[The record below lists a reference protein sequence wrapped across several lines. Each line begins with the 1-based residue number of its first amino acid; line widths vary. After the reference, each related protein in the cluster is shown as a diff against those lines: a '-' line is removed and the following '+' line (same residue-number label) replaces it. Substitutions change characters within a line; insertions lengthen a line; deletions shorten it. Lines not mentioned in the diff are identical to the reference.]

1 MKWKNWNEE
10 KLRFELRQHIWNVKT
25 THWSFLVR
33 RCNLI
38 FIINFIHIKYFYYLK
53 KLRLFVLPC
62 F

>member
-38 FIINFIHIKYFYYLK
+38 FIITFIHIKYIYYLK
-53 KLRLFVLPC
+53 N
-62 F
+62 